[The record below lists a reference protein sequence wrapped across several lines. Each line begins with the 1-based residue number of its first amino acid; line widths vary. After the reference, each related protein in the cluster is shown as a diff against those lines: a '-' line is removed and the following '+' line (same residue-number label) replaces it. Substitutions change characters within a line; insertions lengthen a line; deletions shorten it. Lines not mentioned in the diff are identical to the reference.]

1 MDFGLTEEQRVLR
14 DGIVRFARAE
24 LSPGAAQRDRDHEF
38 SRELWQKCA
47 YMGLTGLVV
56 PEAFGG
62 GAADGLTT
70 AIALEALGYG
80 CEDGGLVF
88 SVCAHLLACVVPIV
102 RFGSEEQKARYLPGF
117 CDGSIIAVNAMTEP
131 ESGSDAFN
139 LRTRAVAD
147 GDGYRING
155 AKTFSTNGPVAD
167 VALTFA
173 MTDPDK
179 GYHGGISAFL
189 VDRDSDG
196 YRPAQ
201 SFDKMGL
208 HTSPIGELVFDDVYA
223 GPEQIV
229 GAVGSGANLFT
240 HSMDWE
246 RTCLFAAHVGMM
258 ERILEKGVEYAR
270 TRSQFGKRIGTYQ
283 AISHKLADMKIH
295 LEAARLLVYRAAW
308 QLSQGRSAS
317 LQAAMAKVF
326 VSESLVRSALD
337 TLQIHGG
344 NGYMVEYEVE
354 RLLRDAIGSTLYSGT
369 SEMQRNIIAR
379 WIGVGEAN

>member
-1 MDFGLTEEQRVLR
+1 MDFALKEEHRVLR
-14 DGIVRFARAE
+14 DEIIRFARAE
-24 LSPGAAQRDRDHEF
+24 LNPGVMERDRDQAF
-38 SRELWQKCA
+38 SRDLWRKCA
-47 YMGLTGLVV
+47 GMGLTGLVV

-62 GAADGLTT
+62 GDADGLTT

-102 RFGSEEQKARYLPGF
+102 RFGNQAQKERYLPGF

-147 GDGYRING
+147 GDGYRISG
-155 AKTFSTNGPVAD
+155 TKTFSTNGPVAD
-167 VALTFA
+167 LALTFA
-173 MTDPDK
+173 MTDPEK
-179 GYHGGISAFL
+179 GYHGGVTAFL
-189 VDRDSDG
+189 VDRDTPG

-201 SFDKMGL
+201 SFHKMGL
-208 HTSPIGELVFDDVYA
+208 HTSPIGELVYDDVYV
-223 GPEQIV
+223 GPEQVVEAV
-229 GAVGSGANLFT
+229 GAGANLFT

-258 ERILEKGVEYAR
+258 ERIMEKAIEYAR

-308 QLSQGRSAS
+308 QLSQGRNAS

-326 VSESLVRSALD
+326 VSESLVRTALD
-337 TLQIHGG
+337 ALQVHGG
-344 NGYMVEYEVE
+344 NGYMVEYGIE
-354 RLLRDAIGSTLYSGT
+354 RLVRDAIGSTLYSGT